1 MSSLW
6 DNHELPPDKDRINSR
21 AVKIEWITIVF
32 LISAI
37 VLMYFALGSSQA
49 MKTAWVEDILSLI
62 PPIAFLYA
70 NRVRRRPPN
79 KDFPYGYHRAIS
91 IAFLLAAIA
100 LFTLGALL
108 FMDSLM
114 KLLAFEH
121 PSIGTVEVM
130 GRQIWLGWLMIAVL
144 AYTTVPAIILGRMKL
159 PLARELHDKVLHA
172 DAEMNKADWLTA
184 VAAILGIVGIGL
196 GYFWADAVA
205 AIIISLDILYDG
217 IKNLKGV
224 VWDLMDA
231 SPRTVEHEKTDPLA
245 ARLETELEKLPYIS
259 AVKIRLREE
268 GHVYFGEAWVKFR
281 GGEDIAKRATEAA
294 EHARSLDW
302 RMHDLAVM
310 AVEELPKELPD
321 RRGTG

>member
-1 MSSLW
+1 MSTIQ
-6 DNHELPPDKDRINSR
+6 DHHELPPDKERINRR
-21 AVKIEWITIVF
+21 AVRIEWITIAF

-37 VLMYFALGSSQA
+37 TLMYFSLGSSQA

-62 PPIAFLYA
+62 PPIAFLFA
-70 NRVRRRPPN
+70 NRIRRRPPN
-79 KDFPYGYHRAIS
+79 KAFPYGYHRAVS
-91 IAFLLAAIA
+91 IAFLVAAIA

-114 KLLAFEH
+114 KLLTFEH
-121 PSIGTVEVM
+121 PSIGTVELM
-130 GRQIWLGWLMIAVL
+130 GRQVWLGWLMIAVL
-144 AYTTVPAIILGRMKL
+144 AYTTVPAIVLGRLKL

-184 VAAILGIVGIGL
+184 MAAIFGVLGIGL
-196 GYFWADAVA
+196 GFFWADAVA
-205 AIIISLDILYDG
+205 AIVISLDILYDG
-217 IKNLKGV
+217 YKNLKGV

-231 SPRTVEHEKTDPLA
+231 SPRTVEHEQTDALP
-245 ARLETELEKLPYIS
+245 ARLVTELQKLPYID
-259 AVKIRLREE
+259 ALRIRLREE

-281 GGEDIAKRATEAA
+281 GNENIAKRSLETA

-310 AVEELPKELPD
+310 PVEELPDELPEKKS
-321 RRGTG
+321 TG